1 MEHTLIVA
9 GIESGSKEYILPK
22 ALSVIE
28 KGRYLVGGHRALSDY
43 GHAGQ
48 EMYPITG
55 KLSLLADWMES
66 ALKKDDVVVMV
77 SGDPGYYSLL
87 PWLKNGLQEIL

>member
-9 GIESGSKEYILPK
+9 GIGPGSKEYILPK

-28 KGRYLVGGHRALSDY
+28 KARYLVGGHRALSDY

-48 EMYPITG
+48 EMYPC
-55 KLSLLADWMES
+55 LLYTSPSPRDCS
-66 ALKKDDVVVMV
+66 
-77 SGDPGYYSLL
+77 
-87 PWLKNGLQEIL
+87 

>member
-9 GIESGSKEYILPK
+9 GIGPGSKEYILPK

-28 KGRYLVGGHRALSDY
+28 KARYLVGGHRALSDY

-48 EMYPITG
+48 EMYPIT
-55 KLSLLADWMES
+55 
-66 ALKKDDVVVMV
+66 
-77 SGDPGYYSLL
+77 
-87 PWLKNGLQEIL
+87 

>member
-9 GIESGSKEYILPK
+9 GIGPGSKEYILPK

-28 KGRYLVGGHRALSDY
+28 KARYLVGGHRALSDY

-48 EMYPITG
+48 EMY
-55 KLSLLADWMES
+55 LSL
-66 ALKKDDVVVMV
+66 
-77 SGDPGYYSLL
+77 
-87 PWLKNGLQEIL
+87 IHI